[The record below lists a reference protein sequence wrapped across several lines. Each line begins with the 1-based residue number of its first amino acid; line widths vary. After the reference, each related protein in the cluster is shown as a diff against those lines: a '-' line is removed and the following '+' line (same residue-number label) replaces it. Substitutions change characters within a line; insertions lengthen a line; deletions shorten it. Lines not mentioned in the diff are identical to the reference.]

1 MVGGWVRGRGGRSSV
16 GIGEVID
23 LADYVVPAGGIACGE
38 EEFALG
44 VGDGLQENLGKIGEG
59 VGGLG
64 GDAAFGNGGEKEC
77 DGEVEGR
84 GCDDFADERQGDIVG
99 GVIVLAEVTE
109 LALVMVA
116 VFGVGERTRKAAAT
130 AIREGKGAQRRAV
143 FGCIGRHGLL
153 PKLEMRGR
161 ASPRKKSEAYFS
173 TGQTMAR

>member
-1 MVGGWVRGRGGRSSV
+1 
-16 GIGEVID
+16 
-23 LADYVVPAGGIACGE
+23 LADYVVPAGWIACGE

-64 GDAAFGNGGEKEC
+64 GDAAFGNGGEKAC